1 VITKRVSKH
10 QPLWGK
16 IGSVCSILVLLALN
30 LAGCGPSEAELAAQA
45 TQVAH
50 DIFATQTA
58 QAPTF
63 TPTATA
69 TPTSTNTPTAT
80 PTETPTATATPTET
94 PTPTL
99 TPSPTNTPTET
110 PVPTDT
116 PTPTETPTPKP
127 TSPPQPTTPP
137 TADASANDYVTIYYR
152 SNPNEVL
159 GVFPERPFD
168 GKALYDNM
176 VRMQQSINA
185 MRNALDGAGRGDA
198 ASCATYVQSYEA
210 ILNSGVFYSDVPGDW
225 QDIDFAY
232 VLSFIYSLDR
242 TRPAYLS
249 CINSGMVDSFNLGL
263 AMTAMDNTLS
273 LLNPATAAAAAK
285 Q

>member
-1 VITKRVSKH
+1 MVSKWKSDN
-10 QPLWGK
+10 QPLRRK
-16 IGSVCSILVLLALN
+16 LCLLCIILVTLAPN
-30 LAGCGPSEAELAAQA
+30 LAGCGPSEAQLSAQA

-69 TPTSTNTPTAT
+69 TPTATNTPTST
-80 PTETPTATATPTET
+80 PTETPTATATPTDT

-116 PTPTETPTPKP
+116 PTPTQTPTPRP
-127 TSPPQPTTPP
+127 TSPPEPTTPP
-137 TADASANDYVTIYYR
+137 TAESSGSDYVTIYYQ

-168 GKALYDNM
+168 GKALYENM
-176 VRMQQSINA
+176 VRMQQSIHA
-185 MRNALDGAGRGDA
+185 MLDALNGAGNGDA
-198 ASCATYVQSYEA
+198 ASCATYTQSYES

-249 CINSGMVDSFNLGL
+249 CLNAGMVDSFNLSL
-263 AMTAMDNTLS
+263 AMQAMNDTLS
-273 LLNPATAAAAAK
+273 LLNPATEAAAAK

>member
-1 VITKRVSKH
+1 MVSKWKLDN
-10 QPLWGK
+10 QPLWRK
-16 IGSVCSILVLLALN
+16 IGSLCSILVLLALN
-30 LAGCGPSEAELAAQA
+30 LAGCGPSEAELSAQA

-63 TPTATA
+63 TPTATT
-69 TPTSTNTPTAT
+69 TPTATNTPTAT
-80 PTETPTATATPTET
+80 PTETPTATATPTDT

-116 PTPTETPTPKP
+116 PTPTLTPTPKP
-127 TSPPQPTTPP
+127 TSPPQPTA
-137 TADASANDYVTIYYR
+137 TATAEFSGSDFVTTYYR

-185 MRNALDGAGRGDA
+185 MLSALDGAGKGDA
-198 ASCATYVQSYEA
+198 ASCATYTQSYES

-225 QDIDFAY
+225 QDIDLAY

-249 CINSGMVDSFNLGL
+249 CINSGMVDSFNLIL
-263 AMTAMDNTLS
+263 AMQAMNDTLS